1 MERDKEELFD
11 KEPATRSRKKRTGCE
26 ASCIGRTFRSEKEKL
41 QVQKK
46 GADEHLDRIN
56 KELHLLEDGLN
67 KVDMFRKDETFCPPS
82 VTEIG
87 EKPTRKNCDVIVEE
101 LKSLIVS
108 TIRKTEEF
116 KESGDAVQW
125 KLLVKKTRFISVR
138 NWLENR
144 ITMIS
149 LQSVRVCG

>member
-1 MERDKEELFD
+1 MDERFALK
-11 KEPATRSRKKRTGCE
+11 
-26 ASCIGRTFRSEKEKL
+26 KEKL

-46 GADEHLDRIN
+46 GADEHLDRIG

-82 VTEIG
+82 VIEIG

-108 TIRKTEEF
+108 LSEKQKNSRK
-116 KESGDAVQW
+116 
-125 KLLVKKTRFISVR
+125 R
-138 NWLENR
+138 
-144 ITMIS
+144 
-149 LQSVRVCG
+149 